1 VPATPTLDVQA
12 IQIPFGSIVV
22 ISGVDKVD
30 RAVAD
35 QWVAEMQVAAEHSK
49 FAVVLLP
56 KGGGAQVL
64 QGGEVMDAL
73 RATMADE
80 VDAEVVD
87 RAVKAAQNAVQ
98 PVLEQVQRHAAA
110 IAEAAG
116 ETP

>member
-1 VPATPTLDVQA
+1 
-12 IQIPFGSIVV
+12 
-22 ISGVDKVD
+22 
-30 RAVAD
+30 
-35 QWVAEMQVAAEHSK
+35 
-49 FAVVLLP
+49 
-56 KGGGAQVL
+56 
-64 QGGEVMDAL
+64 MDAL